1 MLFTERIQLIQDL
14 ETEITQEV
22 SETLIIIPE
31 ALEMVIQMEV
41 SDKVTLEV
49 SDSRVTP
56 EDSETVIPEASEIH
70 SLTEV
75 SVILFLSQDRII
87 NNNSQDIIM
96 AVSDPMIQ
104 AVSDPVEVLTPVAE
118 ASEEV
123 LQAVEVASDPVAE
136 AEAASDNLSN

>member
-1 MLFTERIQLIQDL
+1 MLSIERIQLIQDL
-14 ETEITQEV
+14 ETEVTPVV
-22 SETLIIIPE
+22 SETLIIPE
-31 ALEMVIQMEV
+31 ASEMVIQMEV
-41 SDKVTLEV
+41 SDKVTLVV

-87 NNNSQDIIM
+87 NNHSQDIIM

-104 AVSDPVEVLTPVAE
+104 EVSDPVEVLTQVAE

-123 LQAVEVASDPVAE
+123 LPAVEVALDPAAV

>member
-31 ALEMVIQMEV
+31 ASEMVIQMEV
-41 SDKVTLEV
+41 SDKVTLVV

-87 NNNSQDIIM
+87 NNHSQDIIM

-104 AVSDPVEVLTPVAE
+104 EVSDPVADLIPVA
-118 ASEEV
+118 ASEAV
-123 LQAVEVASDPVAE
+123 LPVVEAASDLAAE

>member
-87 NNNSQDIIM
+87 NNHSQDIIM

>member
-1 MLFTERIQLIQDL
+1 MLFIERIQLIQDL

-31 ALEMVIQMEV
+31 ASEMVIQMEV
-41 SDKVTLEV
+41 SDKVTLVV

-87 NNNSQDIIM
+87 NNHSQDIIM

-104 AVSDPVEVLTPVAE
+104 EVSDPVEVLTPVVE

-123 LQAVEVASDPVAE
+123 LPAVEVALDPAAE